1 LKERKKK
8 TFLGLTPEKNE
19 RAVSKD
25 KFVIKKFG

>member
-1 LKERKKK
+1 LKERKK

-25 KFVIKKFG
+25 KFVIKKLG